1 MPFITDCQ
9 EKTHG
14 KMIRIFEFVAAHLK
28 IFELIVFWYP
38 VAMSLLWMVGSVIYY
53 FRIERR
59 DPLPLPDTPMVS
71 ILVPTFNESAQV
83 EETVERLNKMNY
95 PEYEILLINDGSSDD
110 TAEIEHRLARRYPRV
125 RVVDLKEN
133 CGKANA
139 LDLGFIASKSEYLIC
154 VDGDSYLDK
163 DCIRYMMAHF
173 LNPQNGE
180 RVGAVTGNPRVRNR
194 SSLLASIQLC
204 EYASIISMIKRTQRI
219 WGKVMTV
226 SGVVVAYRKRA
237 LLECGLWDRDLIT
250 EDIGVTWKLE
260 RNFWDVRYEPNA
272 LCWMLVPE
280 TLKGLYRQRKRW
292 AQGGQ
297 EVMFRHF
304 NIFSS
309 WKRRRLYPV
318 LTEQV
323 LSLTWVLC
331 WLLLTLTEIFYL
343 FYNSDSYI
351 PYLWKS
357 QFLSVV
363 CMIQFIVA
371 LNLERRYDKTIFKY
385 VVSAAWY
392 PVVYWII
399 NGVVSLSAFP
409 RTLYSVI
416 RKKKLA
422 TWKSPDRG
430 IKTSSKKHT
439 TEEEESYD
447 SLSHDHAENEFAFY
461 KEEDR
466 LLAEEGLKRYT
477 GIASLQTTRETT
489 GEDSHLQGQYF
500 RTPEEKKADII
511 KNRQKWW
518 KKIIEI
524 FITVFAWAFILVYVI
539 YIIYGVYM
547 ISVGKTPFAIFIYNE
562 AMVRDSGRLALISL
576 IILLV
581 EIVVMIFWK
590 EYNRLRFGKKN
601 RRKFRPDVTVAETA
615 EFMHMTEEAVAKMQN
630 DKVVV
635 LEKNIIPEE
644 LH

>member
-1 MPFITDCQ
+1 MV
-9 EKTHG
+9 HV
-14 KMIRIFEFVAAHLK
+14 FEFVASHMK

-38 VAMSLLWMVGSVIYY
+38 VAMGLLWIVGSVIYY
-53 FRIERR
+53 FRIERK

-71 ILVPTFNESAQV
+71 ILVPTYNESAQIA
-83 EETVERLNKMNY
+83 ETVERLNKLDY
-95 PEYEILLINDGSSDD
+95 PCYEIILINDGSKDD
-110 TAEIEHRLARRYPRV
+110 TAKIEHSLARKYGKV

-139 LDLGFIASKSEYLIC
+139 LDLGFMAANSEYLIC

-163 DCIRYMMAHF
+163 NCIRYMMAHF
-173 LNPQNGE
+173 LNPRNGE

-280 TLKGLYRQRKRW
+280 TLKGLYKQRKRW

-304 NIFSS
+304 NIFTS

-318 LTEQV
+318 FTEQL
-323 LSLTWVLC
+323 LSLIWVLC
-331 WLLLTLTEIFYL
+331 WLLLTMTEIFYL

-363 CMIQFIVA
+363 CMTQFIVA

-385 VVSAAWY
+385 MVSAAWY

-409 RTLYSVI
+409 KTVYSVL

-422 TWKSPDRG
+422 TWSSPDRG
-430 IKTSSKKHT
+430 IGTSSGKKNK
-439 TEEEESYD
+439 EEIVEEDDETYD
-447 SLSHDHAENEFAFY
+447 TASHDREENEFAFFAPDL
-461 KEEDR
+461 EE
-466 LLAEEGLKRYT
+466 EEEVKAYT
-477 GIASLQTTRETT
+477 GLASLQTTREKN
-489 GEDSHLQGQYF
+489 GEDAHLNGQYY
-500 RTPEEKKADII
+500 RPEEKKKEDII
-511 KNRQKWW
+511 KNRQRWW

-524 FITVFAWAFILVYVI
+524 FITVFAWAFILIYI
-539 YIIYGVYM
+539 FYIIYGAFS
-547 ISVGKTPFAIFIYNE
+547 ISVGKTPFAFFIYNE
-562 AMVRDSGRLALISL
+562 AMVLESRHLAMIAI

-581 EIVVMIFWK
+581 EIVLMIFWK
-590 EYNRLRFGKKN
+590 EYNRIRFGRKD
-601 RRKFRPDVTVAETA
+601 RRKFRPDVSVEEIAEI
-615 EFMHMTEEAVAKMQN
+615 MHTTPENIREIQQK
-630 DKVVV
+630 KVIVF
-635 LEKNIIPEE
+635 EKNVVPEE

>member
-1 MPFITDCQ
+1 M
-9 EKTHG
+9 TH
-14 KMIRIFEFVAAHLK
+14 IFEFVASHMR

-38 VAMSLLWMVGSVIYY
+38 VAMSLLWIVGSFIYY
-53 FRIERR
+53 FRLERN

-71 ILVPTFNESAQV
+71 ILVPTFNESAQIA
-83 EETVERLNKMNY
+83 ETVERLNKIDY
-95 PEYEILLINDGSSDD
+95 PAYEILLINDGSSDD
-110 TAEIEHRLARRYPRV
+110 TAKIEHALARKYGKV

-139 LDLGFIASKSEYLIC
+139 LDLGFMAANSEYLIC

-163 DCIRYMMAHF
+163 NCIRYMMAHF
-173 LNPQNGE
+173 LNPRNGE

-204 EYASIISMIKRTQRI
+204 EYASIISMIKRTQRV

-280 TLKGLYRQRKRW
+280 TLKGLYKQRKRW

-318 LTEQV
+318 FTEQIM
-323 LSLTWVLC
+323 SLTWVLC

-343 FYNSDSYI
+343 FYNADSYV

-357 QFLSVV
+357 QFLSVI

-385 VVSAAWY
+385 MVSAAWY

-399 NGVVSLSAFP
+399 NGVVSLSALP
-409 RTLYSVI
+409 KTI
-416 RKKKLA
+416 AGMIKKKKLA
-422 TWKSPDRG
+422 TWSSPDRG
-430 IKTSSKKHT
+430 IGTNSKNKHNVV
-439 TEEEESYD
+439 EEEGESYD
-447 SLSHDHAENEFAFY
+447 TQSHEKEENEFAFILPDD
-461 KEEDR
+461 EE
-466 LLAEEGLKRYT
+466 EEVKAYT
-477 GIASLQTTRETT
+477 GIASLQTQREASS
-489 GEDSHLQGQYF
+489 DDAHLGGKYY
-500 RTPEEKKADII
+500 RKEEKKKEDII
-511 KNRQKWW
+511 KNRQRWW

-524 FITVFAWAFILVYVI
+524 IITVFAWAFILVYVA
-539 YIIYGVYM
+539 YIIYGVFC
-547 ISVGKTPFAIFIYNE
+547 ISAGKTPISIFIYNE
-562 AMVRDSGRLALISL
+562 AMVWDSRRLVVIAL

-590 EYNRLRFGKKN
+590 EYNRLRFGRKD
-601 RRKFRPDVTVAETA
+601 RRKFRPDVTVEEIAEI
-615 EFMHMTEEAVAKMQN
+615 MHTTPENIRQIQEK
-630 DKVVV
+630 KVIVF
-635 LEKNIIPEE
+635 EKNVVPEE

>member
-1 MPFITDCQ
+1 MV
-9 EKTHG
+9 H
-14 KMIRIFEFVAAHLK
+14 IFEFVASHLK

-53 FRIERR
+53 FRIERK

-71 ILVPTFNESAQV
+71 ILVPTFNESAQIA
-83 EETVERLNKMNY
+83 ETVERLNKLNY
-95 PEYEILLINDGSSDD
+95 PCYEILLINDGSSDD
-110 TAEIEHRLARRYPRV
+110 TAKIEHALARKYGKV

-139 LDLGFIASKSEYLIC
+139 LDLGFMAANSEYLIC

-204 EYASIISMIKRTQRI
+204 EYASIISMIKRTQRV

-280 TLKGLYRQRKRW
+280 TLKGLYKQRKRW

-304 NIFSS
+304 NIFTS

-318 LTEQV
+318 LTEQL
-323 LSLTWVLC
+323 LSLIWVLC

-343 FYNSDSYI
+343 FYSAESYI

-371 LNLERRYDKTIFKY
+371 LNLEKRYDKTIFKY
-385 VVSAAWY
+385 MVSAAWY

-409 RTLYSVI
+409 KTIYSI
-416 RKKKLA
+416 CRKKKLA
-422 TWKSPDRG
+422 TWSSPDRG
-430 IKTSSKKHT
+430 IGTSSRKKHKIDKT
-439 TEEEESYD
+439 DESDESYETF
-447 SLSHDHAENEFAFY
+447 SHEKEENEFAFFAPDL
-461 KEEDR
+461 EE
-466 LLAEEGLKRYT
+466 EEEIKAYT
-477 GIASLQTTRETT
+477 GLASLQTAREASS
-489 GEDSHLQGQYF
+489 EDSHLKGQYY
-500 RTPEEKKADII
+500 RPPEKKKEDII
-511 KNRQKWW
+511 KNRQRWW
-518 KKIIEI
+518 KRIIEI
-524 FITVFAWAFILVYVI
+524 FITIFAWAFILVYLV
-539 YIIYGVYM
+539 YIIYGVFS
-547 ISVGKTPFAIFIYNE
+547 ILAGKTPISIFIYNE
-562 AMVRDSGRLALISL
+562 AMVWDSRHLVFISL
-576 IILLV
+576 IILLI

-590 EYNRLRFGKKN
+590 EYNRIRFGRKN
-601 RRKFRPDVTVAETA
+601 RRKFRPDVSKEEIAEI
-615 EFMHMTEEAVAKMQN
+615 MHTTPENIEQIQKR
-630 DKVVV
+630 KVIVF
-635 LEKNIIPEE
+635 EKNVVPEE

>member
-1 MPFITDCQ
+1 MV
-9 EKTHG
+9 H
-14 KMIRIFEFVAAHLK
+14 IFEFVASHLK

-38 VAMSLLWMVGSVIYY
+38 VAMSLLWIVGSFIYY

-71 ILVPTFNESAQV
+71 ILVPTYNESAQIA
-83 EETVERLNKMNY
+83 ETVERLNKLDY
-95 PEYEILLINDGSSDD
+95 PCYEILLINDGSSDD
-110 TAEIEHRLARRYPRV
+110 TAEIEHALARKYGKV

-139 LDLGFIASKSEYLIC
+139 LDLGFMAANSEYLVC

-163 DCIRYMMAHF
+163 NCIRYMMAHF
-173 LNPQNGE
+173 LNPRNGE

-280 TLKGLYRQRKRW
+280 TLKGLYKQRKRW

-304 NIFSS
+304 NIFMS

-318 LTEQV
+318 FTEQL
-323 LSLTWVLC
+323 LSLIWVLC

-385 VVSAAWY
+385 MVSAAWY

-409 RTLYSVI
+409 RTVYSII

-422 TWKSPDRG
+422 TWNSPDRG
-430 IKTSSKKHT
+430 IGTSSKKKNKIEK
-439 TEEEESYD
+439 TEEGGETYD
-447 SLSHDHAENEFAFY
+447 TESHDKEENEFAFFAPDLED
-461 KEEDR
+461 EEEIK
-466 LLAEEGLKRYT
+466 AYT
-477 GIASLQTTRETT
+477 GLASLQTHREKT
-489 GEDSHLQGQYF
+489 GEDSHLNGKYF
-500 RTPEEKKADII
+500 RPEEKKKEDII
-511 KNRQKWW
+511 KNRQRWW
-518 KKIIEI
+518 KKNIEI
-524 FITVFAWAFILVYVI
+524 FITIFAWAFILIYLL
-539 YIIYGVYM
+539 YIIYGAFC
-547 ISVGKTPFAIFIYNE
+547 ISAGNTPVAFFIYNE
-562 AMVRDSGRLALISL
+562 AMVLESRHLALIAI

-581 EIVVMIFWK
+581 EIVVMIIWK

-601 RRKFRPDVTVAETA
+601 RRQFRPDVSLEEIAEI
-615 EFMHMTEEAVAKMQN
+615 MHTTPENIREIQQK
-630 DKVVV
+630 KVIVF
-635 LEKNIIPEE
+635 EKNVIPED

>member
-1 MPFITDCQ
+1 MV
-9 EKTHG
+9 HV
-14 KMIRIFEFVAAHLK
+14 FEFVASHMK

-38 VAMSLLWMVGSVIYY
+38 VAMGLLWIVGSIIYY
-53 FRIERR
+53 FRIETK
-59 DPLPLPDTPMVS
+59 DPIPLLDTPMVS
-71 ILVPTFNESAQV
+71 VLVPTFNESAQIA
-83 EETVERLNKMNY
+83 ETVERLNHLDY
-95 PEYEILLINDGSSDD
+95 PNYEILLLNDGSSDD
-110 TAEIEHRLARRYPRV
+110 TAEIEHKLARKYGKV

-139 LDLGFIASKSEYLIC
+139 LDLGFMAAKGEYLVC
-154 VDGDSYLDK
+154 VDGDSYLDEK
-163 DCIRYMMAHF
+163 CIRYMIAHF
-173 LNPQNGE
+173 VHPGNGE

-304 NIFSS
+304 NIFTS

-318 LTEQV
+318 FTEQL
-323 LSLTWVLC
+323 LSLVWVLC

-343 FYNSDSYI
+343 FYHADTYI

-357 QFLSVV
+357 QFLSVI
-363 CMIQFIVA
+363 CMLQFVVA
-371 LNLERRYDKTIFKY
+371 LNLERKYDKTIFKY
-385 VVSAAWY
+385 ILSAAWY
-392 PVVYWII
+392 PVVYWIV

-409 RTLYSVI
+409 RTLISVV
-416 RKKKLA
+416 KKQKLA

-430 IKTSSKKHT
+430 IGTSSKKKNKLPDD
-439 TEEEESYD
+439 ESYD
-447 SLSHDHAENEFAFY
+447 SLSHDKAENEFDFY
-461 KEEDR
+461 KEENEQI
-466 LLAEEGLKRYT
+466 LEMEGLKEYT
-477 GIASLQTTRETT
+477 GLASLKTHREELS
-489 GEDSHLQGQYF
+489 EDKRLDGKYY
-500 RTPEEKKADII
+500 RTKREKKEDII
-511 KNRQKWW
+511 KNRQRWW

-524 FITVFAWAFILVYVI
+524 FITVFAWAFILIYFG
-539 YIIYGVYM
+539 YIIYGAFM
-547 ISVGKTPFAIFIYNE
+547 IYAGNEPFAFFIYNRE
-562 AMVRDSGRLALISL
+562 MVLESRHLAFISL

-581 EIVVMIFWK
+581 EIVVMFFWK
-590 EYNRLRFGKKN
+590 EYNRLRFGKKD
-601 RRKFRPDVTVAETA
+601 RRKFRPDVTP
-615 EFMHMTEEAVAKMQN
+615 EEIAKIMQT
-630 DKVVV
+630 DVKTIEEMQEKKIIV
-635 LEKNIIPEE
+635 LEKNIIPKE

>member
-1 MPFITDCQ
+1 MV
-9 EKTHG
+9 HV
-14 KMIRIFEFVAAHLK
+14 FEFVAAHLK

-38 VAMSLLWMVGSVIYY
+38 VAMSLLWMVGSIIYY
-53 FRIERR
+53 FRIERK

-71 ILVPTFNESAQV
+71 ILVPTYNESAQIA
-83 EETVERLNKMNY
+83 ETVERLSKLNY
-95 PEYEILLINDGSSDD
+95 PNYEIIVINDGSRDN
-110 TAEIEHRLARRYPRV
+110 TAEIEYALSKKYQKV
-125 RVVDLKEN
+125 RVVDSKEN

-139 LDLGFIASKSEYLIC
+139 LDLGFMAANSEYLIC

-173 LNPQNGE
+173 LNPRNGE

-194 SSLLASIQLC
+194 SSLLANIQLC
-204 EYASIISMIKRTQRI
+204 EYASIISMIKRTQRV

-226 SGVVVAYRKRA
+226 SGVVVAFRKRA
-237 LLECGLWDRDLIT
+237 LLEVGLWDRDLIT

-280 TLKGLYRQRKRW
+280 TLKGLYKQRKRW

-318 LTEQV
+318 LTEQI
-323 LSLTWVLC
+323 LSLAWVLC

-343 FYNSDSYI
+343 FYTKESYI

-363 CMIQFIVA
+363 CMIQFVVA
-371 LNLERRYDKTIFKY
+371 LCLERKYDKTIFKY
-385 VVSAAWY
+385 IVSAAWY
-392 PVVYWII
+392 PVVYWIV

-430 IKTSSKKHT
+430 IGTKSDEHT
-439 TEEEESYD
+439 RKILKESENMKAPEE
-447 SLSHDHAENEFAFY
+447 LT
-461 KEEDR
+461 
-466 LLAEEGLKRYT
+466 AEEIEAKQLEEAGLKKYT
-477 GIASLQTTRETT
+477 GLAALQTHREA
-489 GEDSHLQGQYF
+489 GSEDSHLGGQYF
-500 RTPEEKKADII
+500 RSEDEKKADII
-511 KNRQKWW
+511 KKRQLWW
-518 KKIIEI
+518 KRLIEHLVTI
-524 FITVFAWAFILVYVI
+524 LAWAFILVYVF
-539 YIIYGVYM
+539 YIIYGA
-547 ISVGKTPFAIFIYNE
+547 ITIAIGGTPFAFFIYNE
-562 AMVRDSGRLALISL
+562 EMVWESRHLAFISL

-601 RRKFRPDVTVAETA
+601 RRKFRPDVT
-615 EFMHMTEEAVAKMQN
+615 TEEIAKLMQT
-630 DKVVV
+630 DVETIERMQREKVTI
-635 LEKNIIPEE
+635 LEKNIVPKE
-644 LH
+644 LK

>member
-1 MPFITDCQ
+1 MV
-9 EKTHG
+9 HV
-14 KMIRIFEFVAAHLK
+14 FEFVASHLK

-38 VAMSLLWMVGSVIYY
+38 VAMSLLWIVGSMIYY
-53 FRIERR
+53 FRIERK

-71 ILVPTFNESAQV
+71 ILVPTYNESAQIA
-83 EETVERLNKMNY
+83 ETVERLSKLNY
-95 PEYEILLINDGSSDD
+95 PNYEIIVINDGSKDN
-110 TAEIEHRLARRYPRV
+110 TAEIEYALSKKYSKV
-125 RVVDLKEN
+125 RVVDSKEN

-139 LDLGFIASKSEYLIC
+139 LDLGFMAANSEYLIC

-173 LNPQNGE
+173 LNPRNGE

-194 SSLLASIQLC
+194 SSLLANIQLC
-204 EYASIISMIKRTQRI
+204 EYASIISMIKRTQRV

-226 SGVVVAYRKRA
+226 SGVVVAFRKRA
-237 LLECGLWDRDLIT
+237 LLEVGLWDRDLIT

-280 TLKGLYRQRKRW
+280 TLKGLYKQRKRW

-318 LTEQV
+318 LTEQIM
-323 LSLTWVLC
+323 SLAWVLC

-343 FYNSDSYI
+343 LYTKESYI

-363 CMIQFIVA
+363 CMIQFVVA
-371 LNLERRYDKTIFKY
+371 LSLERRYDKSIFKY
-385 VVSAAWY
+385 IISAAWY
-392 PVVYWII
+392 PVVYWIV

-409 RTLYSVI
+409 RTLISVI

-430 IKTSSKKHT
+430 IGTENKEDTKKLLKESQEAKEHL
-439 TEEEESYD
+439 TEEE
-447 SLSHDHAENEFAFY
+447 AEA
-461 KEEDR
+461 KR
-466 LLAEEGLKRYT
+466 LEEEGLKKYT
-477 GIASLQTTRETT
+477 GLAALQTSREVN
-489 GEDSHLQGQYF
+489 GEDSHLGGQFF
-500 RTPEEKKADII
+500 RKEEKKEDII
-511 KNRQKWW
+511 KKRQLWW
-518 KKIIEI
+518 KRLIEHI
-524 FITVFAWAFILVYVI
+524 VTILAWAFILVYLF
-539 YIIYGVYM
+539 YIIYGAIM
-547 ISVGKTPFAIFIYNE
+547 IGTGRTPFAFFIYNE
-562 AMVRDSGRLALISL
+562 EMVLESRHLAFISL

-581 EIVVMIFWK
+581 EIVLMIFWK
-590 EYNRLRFGKKN
+590 EYNRLRFGRKN
-601 RRKFRPDVTVAETA
+601 RRKFRPDVTVEEIAEIFKTDP
-615 EFMHMTEEAVAKMQN
+615 ETVREIQN
-630 DKVVV
+630 KKINVF
-635 LEKNIIPEE
+635 EKNIVPKE
-644 LH
+644 LK